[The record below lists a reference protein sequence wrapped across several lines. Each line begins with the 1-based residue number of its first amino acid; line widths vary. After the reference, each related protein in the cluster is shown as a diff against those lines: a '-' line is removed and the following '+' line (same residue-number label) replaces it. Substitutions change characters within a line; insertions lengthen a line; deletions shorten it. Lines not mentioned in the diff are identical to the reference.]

1 MKKINKF
8 SSLTAVICVALIF
21 SLGVTISAEGN
32 SASEK
37 TLLIPGGV
45 PFGVKIYCDGVLVVG
60 LSDVKSLSGSVC
72 PAKDAGILAKDIIT
86 EINGSPVK
94 TVSEVADAI
103 GSSEGKAIGIKVI
116 RGDQTFD
123 VTLSPAISKEDGK
136 YKTGL
141 YIKDST
147 AGIGTVTYIEPDDM
161 TFAGLGH
168 GICDADTGK
177 LIPLSRG
184 LVVNVGIDGVVK
196 GQCGIPGELKGHFCQ
211 GKIGSLICNSEY
223 GVYGILTALPDRLS
237 NVRMEAAEASEVCE
251 GDAEILCTLDESGI
265 GKYSVK
271 LSNIQRSENDIRSFV
286 ITVTDKK
293 LLEKTGGIVQ
303 GMSGSPVIQN
313 GKLVGAVTHVLINDP
328 AKGYGIFIEKML
340 DHKPEELTEI

>member
-1 MKKINKF
+1 MKKVNKF
-8 SSLTAVICVALIF
+8 SSLTALICVALVF
-21 SLGVTISAEGN
+21 SLSVPISAERDT
-32 SASEK
+32 ASQK
-37 TLLIPGGV
+37 KLLIPGGV

-94 TVSEVADAI
+94 TVNEVADAI
-103 GSSEGKAIGIKVI
+103 GSSEGKTIGIKVI

-177 LIPLSRG
+177 LIPLSKG
-184 LVVNVGIDGVVK
+184 LVVNVGIDGVIK
-196 GQCGIPGELKGHFCQ
+196 GQCGVPGELKGHFCQ
-211 GKIGSLICNSEY
+211 GKIGTLISNNEY
-223 GVYGILTALPDRLS
+223 GVYGILTSLPDKLS
-237 NVRMEAAEASEVCE
+237 TVQMEAAKVDEVCE
-251 GDAEILCTLDESGI
+251 GDAEILCTLDDGGI
-265 GKYSVK
+265 GKYSIK
-271 LSNIQRSENDIRSFV
+271 LSNIQRTKDDIRNFV

-303 GMSGSPVIQN
+303 GMSGSPIIQN
-313 GKLVGAVTHVLINDP
+313 GKLVGAVTHVFINDP
-328 AKGYGIFIEKML
+328 AKGYGIFIENML
-340 DHKPEELTEI
+340 AESEKIMSE